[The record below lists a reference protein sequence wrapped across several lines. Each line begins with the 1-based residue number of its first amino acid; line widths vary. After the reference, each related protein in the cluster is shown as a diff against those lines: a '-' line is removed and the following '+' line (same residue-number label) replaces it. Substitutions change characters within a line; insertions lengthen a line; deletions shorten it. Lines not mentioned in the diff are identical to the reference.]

1 MGLLK
6 EFKEFAMRGNVLDM
20 AVGIIIGAKFG
31 EIVKSLVD
39 NVLMPPLG
47 KLLGNVDF
55 SSLAIALGG
64 ADAEGNPIL
73 LKYGAFLNSVVDFL
87 LVALAVF
94 FIVKLANSARR
105 KQAEEP
111 AAPPAPTAQEKLLTE
126 IRDLLKSR

>member
-1 MGLLK
+1 MGLVQ

-20 AVGIIIGAKFG
+20 AVGIIVGAKFG

-47 KLLGNVDF
+47 RLLGNVDF
-55 SSLAIALGG
+55 SDLALPLGG
-64 ADAEGNPIL
+64 ADAEGKPVL
-73 LKYGAFLNSVVDFL
+73 LKYGAFLNTLFDFL

-94 FIVKLANSARR
+94 FVVKLANAARR
-105 KQAEEP
+105 KKAEEA
-111 AAPPAPTAQEKLLTE
+111 AAPPAPSAQEKLLAE